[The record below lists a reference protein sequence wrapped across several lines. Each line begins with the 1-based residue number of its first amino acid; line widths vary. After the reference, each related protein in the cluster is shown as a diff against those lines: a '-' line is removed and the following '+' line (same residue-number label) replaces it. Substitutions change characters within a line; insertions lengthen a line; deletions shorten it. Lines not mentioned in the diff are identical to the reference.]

1 MVDDLTPQERWLEY
15 LRVERGRSTNTI
27 TTYARTLRTLPAD
40 PLSMTR
46 EQVELW
52 WKGRARDADGNERP
66 HSSRNNELSAVRM
79 FFKYAVK
86 YELRDDDPTSRIEQ
100 LRIQSRESTFVGQSD
115 LDHLLKKLPPDLK
128 RAVALGAYGGLRV
141 SEAASLGWDEVNTEI
156 RRMTVRGKGDK
167 ERAIGLST
175 ILLDILLPEV
185 PHGNVVTGTTTA
197 YTGHY
202 LSIKVN
208 EAMKRNGVTRSFH
221 GLRHRYGY
229 MAAASGVPVTSIAK
243 AMGHNAITTTQRY
256 VALRSED
263 LDVIAEAVTR

>member
-1 MVDDLTPQERWLEY
+1 MTPQERWLEY

-40 PLSMTR
+40 PLTMTR
-46 EQVELW
+46 AEIEDW
-52 WKGRARDADGNERP
+52 WRSRARDADGNERP

-100 LRIQSRESTFVGQSD
+100 LRAQSRESKFVGQSD
-115 LDHLLKKLPPDLK
+115 LEFLLRKLPPDLK

-141 SEAASLGWDEVNTEI
+141 SEAASLNWDQINTEI

-167 ERAIGLST
+167 ERQVGLSVA
-175 ILLDILLPEV
+175 LLDILLPEV
-185 PHGNVVTGTTTA
+185 PHGNVVTGRPDG

-208 EAMKRNGVTRSFH
+208 EAMKKYNVGRSFH

-229 MAAASGVPVTSIAK
+229 LAASSGAPITSIARS
-243 AMGHNAITTTQRY
+243 MGHSNISTTQRY
-256 VALRSED
+256 VAATASD
-263 LDVIAEAVTR
+263 LDVIAEAVAR